1 MSVLMHA
8 TGGISD
14 ESEERWCLDFSKTL
28 LLPGFA
34 YLFLFFSCRK
44 PAKASAAEYFEKLI
58 QYVSLLP

>member
-1 MSVLMHA
+1 MHA

-14 ESEERWCLDFSKTL
+14 ESEERWSLDFSKTL